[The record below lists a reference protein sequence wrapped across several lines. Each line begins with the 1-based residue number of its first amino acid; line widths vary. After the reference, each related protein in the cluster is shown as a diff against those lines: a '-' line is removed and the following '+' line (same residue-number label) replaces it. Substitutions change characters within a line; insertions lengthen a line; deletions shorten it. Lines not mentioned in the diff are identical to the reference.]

1 MFCDMGKCLQYN
13 VKLKKVVQDVTLLEP
28 NCCNL
33 KQYWEEIYPNF
44 ESLFLGGETMG
55 YLNF

>member
-1 MFCDMGKCLQYN
+1 MFCNMGKCSQYN
-13 VKLKKVVQDVTLLEP
+13 VKIKKVMQDITLHES
-28 NCCNL
+28 NCSNL
-33 KQYWEEIYPNF
+33 KQYWKEIYPNF